1 MIKERISDLF
11 SNWRDLVDGFKYSL
25 VLSTLLENKQKEL
38 SLKKSLID
46 WRCQN
51 NVLTVWKQNGIVIL
65 IWLNQL
71 FSIKML
77 LSPYILFL

>member
-11 SNWRDLVDGFKYSL
+11 SIWRDLVDGFKYSL

-46 WRCQN
+46 
-51 NVLTVWKQNGIVIL
+51 
-65 IWLNQL
+65 
-71 FSIKML
+71 
-77 LSPYILFL
+77 